1 MSNFSRRSLFGGL
14 ILAAGLGAAAMPA
27 FADEIIIT
35 REPPPPRYE
44 VIPVL
49 PRERVEL
56 EVWQPGHWR
65 WSGGEHVWVEG
76 LYAPRPRREA
86 VWVPAHYDRR
96 PGGWVFIEG
105 HWN

>member
-1 MSNFSRRSLFGGL
+1 MQNLSRRSIIGSLV
-14 ILAAGLGAAAMPA
+14 LAAGLGTALTPA
-27 FADEIIIT
+27 IADEVIIT
-35 REPPPPRYE
+35 RGPPPLRTE

-65 WSGGEHVWVEG
+65 WNGREHVGVEG
-76 LYAPRPRREA
+76 HYAPRPRREA
-86 VWVPAHYDRR
+86 VWIPAHYDRR